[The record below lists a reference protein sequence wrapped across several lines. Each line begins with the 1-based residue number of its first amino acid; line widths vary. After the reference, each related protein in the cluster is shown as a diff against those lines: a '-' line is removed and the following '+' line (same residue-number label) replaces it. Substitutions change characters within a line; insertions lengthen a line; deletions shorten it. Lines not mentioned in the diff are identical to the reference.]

1 MTALPVP
8 ARRTRQPGQTR
19 QTRQTVPAGP
29 TRRSMLA
36 GSGALVLMFAL
47 HPPRGFAADAPA
59 LPGSLK
65 TTPLLD
71 GWLRIDA
78 DGGITVFTGKAELG
92 QGIKTALVQIA
103 AEELGVLP
111 TRIKVVSADT
121 ELTPDEGYTAGS
133 NSMRDSGTAIRHA
146 AAQVRA
152 ILVERAAE
160 RLGVPAQALTLA
172 DGVISVDAA
181 RRVSY
186 AELVVGPVLHVP
198 ARAESA
204 LRETGSHTVMGRSMP
219 RLDIPAKVSG
229 DVAYVQDLR
238 LPGMVHGRVL
248 RPPSPAATLRQL
260 DTAAVERLPGV
271 LKVVRDG
278 RFVAVIAEHEYP
290 AIQALRALAEAAQW
304 NEPETLPAK
313 HRLYDA
319 VRASP
324 SQDTVIHQRGELDDA
339 GGVRTLAAD
348 YRRPY
353 LLHASIGPSCAIA
366 QQVGEKTTVWTHSQG
381 VFPLRKALAELLG
394 VAPAQV
400 HCIHAEGSGCYGH
413 NGADDVAADAA
424 LLARALP
431 GRPVR
436 VQWMRE
442 DEHANEPFGPPM
454 LASASATLDAAGRI
468 ARWRY
473 EVWSN
478 THSTRPGAAGDLL
491 AATHLAQPFKP
502 SPPKPLPQPEG
513 GGDRNAIPLY
523 VLPNAMVVHHFLPLM
538 PLRVSALRS
547 LGAYFNVFAIESFI
561 DELAQA
567 AAADPVAFR
576 LQHLDDARAQAV
588 VRLAAERFG
597 WSDFVKRPGRGRGF
611 AFARYKNLAAYAA
624 LALEVEIKRE
634 TGATRIVRAV
644 AAVDSGEAVNPDG
657 IRNQIEGGIIQSAS
671 WTLLEQVTFD
681 TTRVTSLDWGG
692 YPILRF
698 PAVPER
704 IDVHIIDRPGQ
715 PFLGTGEAAQGPA
728 AAAIANAISD
738 ATGVRMRELPFNG
751 ARVRAAWGA

>member
-1 MTALPVP
+1 MSAERCPP
-8 ARRTRQPGQTR
+8 
-19 QTRQTVPAGP
+19 GP
-29 TRRSMLA
+29 TRRGFLA
-36 GSGALVLMFAL
+36 SGGALVVTFAL
-47 HPPRGFAADAPA
+47 HPAGALAADAADAADAPA

-71 GWLRIDA
+71 GWIRIDA
-78 DGGITVFTGKAELG
+78 DGSITVFTGKAELG
-92 QGIKTALVQIA
+92 QGITTALAQVA
-103 AEELGVLP
+103 AEELGVAP
-111 TRIKVVSADT
+111 ARIRIVSANT

-133 NSMRDSGTAIRHA
+133 NSLKDSGTAIRHA

-152 ILVERAAE
+152 ILVERAGA
-160 RLGVPAQALTLA
+160 RLGVPAQQLTLA
-172 DGVISVDAA
+172 DGVIRADATRSVT
-181 RRVSY
+181 Y
-186 AELVVGPVLHVP
+186 AELVAGPVLHV
-198 ARAESA
+198 RAQATSA
-204 LRETGSHTVMGRSMP
+204 LRESGSHTVVGRSLP
-219 RLDIPAKVSG
+219 RIDIPAKVSG
-229 DVAYVQDLR
+229 GAAYVQDLR
-238 LPGMVHGRVL
+238 LPGMVHARVL

-260 DTAAVERLPGV
+260 DSAAVERMPGV

-278 RFVAVIAEHEYP
+278 RFVAVIAEREYP
-290 AIQALRALAEAAQW
+290 AIQALRALAAAAQW
-304 NEPETLPAK
+304 DEPATLPAA
-313 HRLYDA
+313 HGLYDTL
-319 VRASP
+319 RGSP
-324 SQDTVIHQRGELDDA
+324 SQDTVILQRGGLGERGGA
-339 GGVRTLAAD
+339 GARTLAAE

-366 QQVGEKTTVWTHSQG
+366 QRVGDKTTVWTHSQG

-431 GRPVR
+431 GWPVR

-442 DEHANEPFGPPM
+442 DENACEPFGPPM

-468 ARWRY
+468 AHWRY

-523 VLPNAMVVHHFLPLM
+523 VLPNAQVVHHFLPVM

-547 LGAYFNVFAIESFI
+547 LGAAFNVFAIESFI
-561 DELAQA
+561 DELALA
-567 AAADPVAFR
+567 AVADPVAFR
-576 LQHLDDARAQAV
+576 LQHLDDPRAQDV

-597 WSDFVKRPGRGRGF
+597 WSDFVARPGRGRGF
-611 AFARYKNLAAYAA
+611 GFARYKNLAAYAA
-624 LALEVEIKRE
+624 LAVEVEVRRE
-634 TGATRIVRAV
+634 TGQTRIVRAV

-671 WTLLEQVTFD
+671 WTLLEAVSFD

-698 PAVPER
+698 PAAPER

-728 AAAIANAISD
+728 AAAIANAIKD
-738 ATGVRMRELPFNG
+738 ATGVRLRELPCNG
-751 ARVRAAWGA
+751 ARVRAGWGA